1 MNALRGDRSGGDDVP
16 SIPVAHCYDASQTPV
31 GVALDLGATS
41 QKIKRW
47 NVPDVGH
54 HTVLFIMLDELTDAL
69 VLIDELCSI
78 DRAMLADGQNRI
90 AGLG

>member
-1 MNALRGDRSGGDDVP
+1 
-16 SIPVAHCYDASQTPV
+16 
-31 GVALDLGATS
+31 
-41 QKIKRW
+41 
-47 NVPDVGH
+47 
-54 HTVLFIMLDELTDAL
+54 MLDELTDAL